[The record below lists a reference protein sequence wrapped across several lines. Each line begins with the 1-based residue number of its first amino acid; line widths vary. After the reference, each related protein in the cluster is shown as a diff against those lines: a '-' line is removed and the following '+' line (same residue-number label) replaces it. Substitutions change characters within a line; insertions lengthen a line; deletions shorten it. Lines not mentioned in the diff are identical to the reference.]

1 MTGPGGSRRRAAVRE
16 GVEVVL
22 AFYRQPLAIAALL
35 LSSSLLSFGG
45 GAAMFY
51 FHAIVRGEQGPAI
64 ADVHHWLLD
73 SGLGFLGL
81 TPVLAI
87 ILPLGIRAVSRAG
100 RFGRQAYVMTVA
112 ILFTVLTGPGP
123 FLHNQIAGGGT
134 PLARFATELLGTDA
148 GVAARNLDVQHRAPL
163 TEGLLQLAVGLPVY
177 VFFTWLALRLVRSF
191 VRHTRRHPSSGTELQ
206 PI

>member
-1 MTGPGGSRRRAAVRE
+1 MTAPVGKILQTRVLPAVE
-16 GVEVVL
+16 AVI
-22 AFYRQPLAIAALL
+22 AFYRQPIAVAALL
-35 LSSSLLSFGG
+35 LSSALLSFGG

-64 ADVHHWLLD
+64 SDAHHWLLD
-73 SGLGFLGL
+73 SGLGFVGL
-81 TPVLAI
+81 TPVLAV

-100 RFGRQAYVMTVA
+100 RFGRQAYVLTVA
-112 ILFTVLTGPGP
+112 TLFTVLTGPGP

-148 GVAARNLDVQHRAPL
+148 AVAARNLDVQHRAPL

-177 VFFTWLALRLVRSF
+177 LFFTWLALRLVRSF
-191 VRHTRRHPSSGTELQ
+191 VRHSRRRTSVGTELQ